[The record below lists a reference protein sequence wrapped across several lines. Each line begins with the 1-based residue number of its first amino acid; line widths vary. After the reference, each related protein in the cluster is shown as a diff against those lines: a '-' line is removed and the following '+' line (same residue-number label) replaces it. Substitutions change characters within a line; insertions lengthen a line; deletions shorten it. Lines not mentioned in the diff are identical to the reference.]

1 MTQKKILF
9 YTDTPIYGGAE
20 RIMLELARNLNRE
33 KYSVM
38 LACSK
43 YKILDEWC
51 EHWEQNGMQVARLN
65 VIHKH
70 DPRHH
75 LQLKKILKKERPDIL
90 HLHLWNPGSCRYAFG
105 AVDKKTTKLIS
116 TEHDPFPLN
125 GIKNMLK
132 KKGLKKTDCTIA
144 VSDANRELLLK
155 LYPDLESRI
164 VTIHNGIDLEHF
176 EKQLLHFSSQKKA
189 KIRSD
194 LMKAAHND
202 FVIVSVAALHPR
214 KGLKHVIEAFA
225 EIKKEAPQT
234 KLVIV
239 GEGPQRK
246 ELTECIKK
254 LGVSHEVMLL
264 GKQENIPEILKSSDL
279 FVLPSVKEA
288 FGIAVLEAMAAQL
301 PIIASGVGGIPEII
315 KNNRSGL
322 LVEPGNTEALK
333 TAIQE
338 LMKNQPLSQK
348 LAFVA
353 HHEVKNFDV
362 KTMARRTEAI
372 YDGV

>member
-1 MTQKKILF
+1 M
-9 YTDTPIYGGAE
+9 P
-20 RIMLELARNLNRE
+20 
-33 KYSVM
+33 
-38 LACSK
+38 
-43 YKILDEWC
+43 
-51 EHWEQNGMQVARLN
+51 
-65 VIHKH
+65 
-70 DPRHH
+70 
-75 LQLKKILKKERPDIL
+75 
-90 HLHLWNPGSCRYAFG
+90 
-105 AVDKKTTKLIS
+105 
-116 TEHDPFPLN
+116 
-125 GIKNMLK
+125 K
-132 KKGLKKTDCTIA
+132 KKALKKTDCTIT
-144 VSDANRELLLK
+144 VSDANRELLVK
-155 LYPDLESRI
+155 LYPDVEPRI

-194 LMKAAHND
+194 LMKTGQND
-202 FVIVSVAALHPR
+202 FVITSVAALHPR
-214 KGLKHVIEAFA
+214 KGLKHLIEAFA
-225 EIKKEAPQT
+225 EIKKEAPQA

-246 ELTECIKK
+246 ELVEFIKK
-254 LGVSHEVMLL
+254 SGVVHEVMLL

-315 KNNRSGL
+315 KNNKSGL

-333 TAIQE
+333 TGIQE

-348 LAFVA
+348 LAFVG

-362 KTMARRTEAI
+362 KTMARKTEAI